1 MELSYHRLCLNKG
14 DIIMSELEACVTL
27 FEYLTDHAD
36 RSSIENE
43 ITKDYVRSFI
53 LEDFLMKLSSHTDN
67 RIFGDFLLFFI
78 YLESLYYALSISLSE
93 GGT

>member
-14 DIIMSELEACVTL
+14 AIIMSELEACVTL

-43 ITKDYVRSFI
+43 IAQLRIMLD
-53 LEDFLMKLSSHTDN
+53 LLSCKT
-67 RIFGDFLLFFI
+67 
-78 YLESLYYALSISLSE
+78 SL
-93 GGT
+93 

>member
-14 DIIMSELEACVTL
+14 AIIMSELEACVTL
-27 FEYLTDHAD
+27 FKYLMDHAD

-53 LEDFLMKLSSHTDN
+53 L
-67 RIFGDFLLFFI
+67 
-78 YLESLYYALSISLSE
+78 
-93 GGT
+93 

>member
-27 FEYLTDHAD
+27 FEYLTDHTD

-43 ITKDYVRSFI
+43 IAKDYVRSFI
-53 LEDFLMKLSSHTDN
+53 L
-67 RIFGDFLLFFI
+67 
-78 YLESLYYALSISLSE
+78 
-93 GGT
+93 

>member
-14 DIIMSELEACVTL
+14 AIIMSELEACVAL
-27 FEYLTDHAD
+27 FEYLTDHAN

-53 LEDFLMKLSSHTDN
+53 L
-67 RIFGDFLLFFI
+67 
-78 YLESLYYALSISLSE
+78 
-93 GGT
+93 